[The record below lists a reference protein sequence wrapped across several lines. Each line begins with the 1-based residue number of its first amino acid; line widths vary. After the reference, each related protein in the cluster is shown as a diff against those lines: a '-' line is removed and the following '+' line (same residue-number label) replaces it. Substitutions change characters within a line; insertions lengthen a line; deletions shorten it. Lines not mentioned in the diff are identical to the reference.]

1 MVNSFANHSVAELR
15 MESCDLFALY
25 AYKVDIPLISLT
37 GPREWLKN
45 YYSVSKSACLMPYH
59 LLLAGNETYPFLVQQ
74 S

>member
-37 GPREWLKN
+37 GPTE
-45 YYSVSKSACLMPYH
+45 
-59 LLLAGNETYPFLVQQ
+59 
-74 S
+74 